1 MTRRTPSPAAA
12 LLALGS
18 LASCD
23 SSPKDGAPL
32 ATEQAQAIL
41 DRPRTATEQD
51 GLELLRWSVTDDEA
65 RIRRAFA
72 RHADDGV
79 LLDRDR
85 NALKEAGLRA
95 IVVSDDALPSFLA
108 ELGGTSS
115 AITVWHGQMTTWRE
129 LSVASFDP
137 SRGSTA
143 MAMIDGR
150 AERLSGWLRLMAR
163 GWTLPTEDGAVF
175 ELTLVP
181 QLVAE
186 KNDLS
191 GLLNRDRLR
200 GRVFDALRL
209 HVELPRDTA
218 LVLAS
223 EPPDIDV
230 EEDPEGPADADAPAP
245 LRGPPAELP
254 PTLGEMLLTDSAA
267 APPRRLV
274 LVLRARLPDTLFPEP
289 ARPEPAAPPPAPIPD
304 PEPAPAPASE
314 EEDPEG
320 PPPNA
325 PPPNDP

>member
-1 MTRRTPSPAAA
+1 MTRAAVTAA
-12 LLALGS
+12 LTLVAAGTLVS
-18 LASCD
+18 CASAPSGD
-23 SSPKDGAPL
+23 APL
-32 ATEQAQAIL
+32 ATEQAEAIL

-51 GLELLRWSVTDDEA
+51 GLELLRWSVSDDET

-79 LLDRDR
+79 LLDRDQ
-85 NALKEAGLRA
+85 NALAEAGLRA
-95 IVVSDDALPSFLA
+95 VVVPDASLPSLLA

-137 SRGSTA
+137 SRGASA

-175 ELTLVP
+175 ELTIVP

-200 GRVFDALRL
+200 GRVFDALRV

-223 EPPDIDV
+223 EPPDDKI
-230 EEDPEGPADADAPAP
+230 EEDPEGPADADAPTP

-289 ARPEPAAPPPAPIPD
+289 ARAPAPAPPPAP
-304 PEPAPAPASE
+304 APAPT
-314 EEDPEG
+314 
-320 PPPNA
+320 PPPPDLDAYNPELPPID